1 VRKEA
6 EVNLRPQHGWG
17 LFHFAALLSHSPT
30 FLETLVQKG
39 ADVNA
44 RVKSGETA
52 LHFASRSFNPN
63 PACIE
68 TLIRLGAQVNAR
80 DQRGNTPLHLAAR
93 HYPPSLPIIEALIRL
108 GAEVNARD
116 KADWTPLHWAAGFG
130 RDSNVLLKLLE
141 LGADP
146 RAHTLA
152 GETAWDLIQ
161 HNQRL
166 TNTPAFWRLNDL
178 RF

>member
-1 VRKEA
+1 SA
-6 EVNLRPQHGWG
+6 WRPQNDTSVILCVLRRQFPLLRWCQSRCKYPL
-17 LFHFAALLSHSPT
+17 LFSGTALANSLLSPGFWRT
-30 FLETLVQKG
+30 ATPAILEQ
-39 ADVNA
+39 A
-44 RVKSGETA
+44 
-52 LHFASRSFNPN
+52 
-63 PACIE
+63 
-68 TLIRLGAQVNAR
+68 IRAGAQVNAR
-80 DQRGNTPLHLAAR
+80 DN
-93 HYPPSLPIIEALIRL
+93 
-108 GAEVNARD
+108 D
-116 KADWTPLHWAAGFG
+116 DWTPFHDAAKHGENS
-130 RDSNVLLKLLE
+130 DVLLKLLE